1 MAYIYTITNNINN
14 KKYVGKTSH
23 SDPNIRWS
31 QHKQTSRLTGEKCI
45 KLPIYNA
52 IRKYGIENF
61 KYTIIEECSEVNV
74 NLRETHWI
82 TLLDT
87 YSKGYNCTLG
97 GEGTKLNPED
107 YGKYRESREVDCYTL
122 EGEYVRS
129 FLSLSAAKYWAV
141 NNTENGNIKR
151 KDSSSMSLWYNIKGK
166 TSQAYGY
173 KWTYKDQPLSNI
185 KVREYKIRK
194 ITGINP
200 EFGWTKC
207 WKSQADCAED
217 IANNRSNNCNIN
229 VSLRS
234 PLSNKKSAYG
244 WYLFWGN
251 NIPTNYKPTEKHCFA
266 KGNKCAKLLRT
277 KIKGIDVNNPD
288 NVIYFDSLSEASIH
302 FKGNISGVG
311 NISKNIKNL
320 QNNENWKHCYGFRW
334 YKVQE
339 D

>member
-31 QHKQTSRLTGEKCI
+31 QHKSTARLTGEKCC

-52 IRKYGIENF
+52 IRKYGIDNF

-97 GEGTKLNPED
+97 GEGTKMKPED

-122 EGEYVRS
+122 EGKFVKS
-129 FLSLSAAKYWAV
+129 FLSLSAAKYWALS
-141 NNTENGNIKR
+141 NTENTIKN
-151 KDSSSMSLWYNIKGK
+151 KSSHSQSIWYNINGK

-173 KWTYKDQPLSNI
+173 KWTYKDEPLINI
-185 KVREYKIRK
+185 NVREYKIRK
-194 ITGINP
+194 VTGINP

-217 IANNRSNNCNIN
+217 IANNRKNNCAIN
-229 VSLRS
+229 LSLRS
-234 PLSNKKSAYG
+234 KQSNKKSAYG
-244 WYLFWGN
+244 WYLFWGESV
-251 NIPTNYKPTEKHCFA
+251 PTNYKPCERNIFA
-266 KGNKCAKLLRT
+266 KGNTYAKQC
-277 KIKGIDVNNPD
+277 KEKVKGIDVNNPD
-288 NVIYFDSLSEASIH
+288 NVLYFDSLSEASLHI
-302 FKGNISGVG
+302 KGNKSGVG
-311 NISKNIKNL
+311 NISNNIKNL
-320 QNNENWKHCYGFRW
+320 QNNENWKHCYGYRW
-334 YKVQE
+334 YKILE